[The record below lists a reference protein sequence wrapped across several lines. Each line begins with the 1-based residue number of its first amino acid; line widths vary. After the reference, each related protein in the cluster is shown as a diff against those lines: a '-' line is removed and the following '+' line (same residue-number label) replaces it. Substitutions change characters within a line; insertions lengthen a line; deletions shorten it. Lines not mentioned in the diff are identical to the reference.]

1 MPSMIQDFLSNFT
14 DVAKPSRFEVTIG
27 APFGG
32 PKTYNDISSDK
43 LILRCETAELPS
55 RTYAT
60 AEQKFGS
67 NPIEKFPYQ
76 VQFNDLNLTFIVDDD
91 MLAKYFFDGWLEA
104 VIPSS
109 NYNPNYKTGPGG
121 YSATINIRQYNK
133 YHEESYGV
141 DLFEA
146 YPISV
151 NQLDL
156 DWSAEGH
163 HKLTVVFA
171 YTSWQKNSKS
181 KYIDSKN
188 RISNRR
194 FFNIGFE

>member
-1 MPSMIQDFLSNFT
+1 MPSMIQDFLGNFT

-27 APFGG
+27 S
-32 PKTYNDISSDK
+32 KSYNDISPND

-67 NPIEKFPYQ
+67 NPVEKYPYQ

-104 VIPSS
+104 VVPSS
-109 NYNPNYKTGPGG
+109 NYNPNYKNT
-121 YSATINIRQYNK
+121 YSTTINIRQYKNNN
-133 YHEESYGV
+133 EPSYSV

-171 YTSWQKNSKS
+171 YTSWQKTSTYRKS
-181 KYIDSKN
+181 QNI
-188 RISNRR
+188 NRR

>member
-1 MPSMIQDFLSNFT
+1 MPSPIKTFFNSFT

-27 APFGG
+27 
-32 PKTYNDISSDK
+32 PKTYNNISSSE

-67 NPIEKFPYQ
+67 NPVEKFPYQ

-109 NYNPNYKTGPGG
+109 NYNPNYKDS
-121 YSATINIRQYNK
+121 YSATINIRQYKNNDDF
-133 YHEESYGV
+133 SYSV
-141 DLFEA
+141 NLFEA
-146 YPISV
+146 YPTSV

-171 YTSWQKNSKS
+171 YTSWQKTSTYKKS
-181 KYIDSKN
+181 QNIN
-188 RISNRR
+188 RI
-194 FFNIGFE
+194 FFNPNSEL

>member
-1 MPSMIQDFLSNFT
+1 MPSPIKTFFNSFT

-27 APFGG
+27 
-32 PKTYNDISSDK
+32 PKTYNNISSSE

-67 NPIEKFPYQ
+67 NPVEKFPYQ

-109 NYNPNYKTGPGG
+109 NYNPNYKDS
-121 YSATINIRQYNK
+121 YSATINIRQYKNND
-133 YHEESYGV
+133 ESSYSV

-171 YTSWQKNSKS
+171 YTSWQKTSTYRKS
-181 KYIDSKN
+181 QNIN
-188 RISNRR
+188 RI
-194 FFNIGFE
+194 FFNPNSELYN

>member
-1 MPSMIQDFLSNFT
+1 MPSMIQDFLGNFT

-27 APFGG
+27 S
-32 PKTYNDISSDK
+32 KVYYNDINPND

-67 NPIEKFPYQ
+67 NPVEKFPYQ

-91 MLAKYFFDGWLEA
+91 MQAKYFFDAWLEA

-109 NYNPNYKTGPGG
+109 RYNPNYKDT
-121 YSATINIRQYNK
+121 YSCTINIRQYNN
-133 YHEESYGV
+133 YNELSYSV
-141 DLFEA
+141 DLLEA

-171 YTSWQKNSKS
+171 YTSWQKTSTYRKSQNRNSNKL
-181 KYIDSKN
+181 
-188 RISNRR
+188 
-194 FFNIGFE
+194 FNAFNPNSEL

>member
-1 MPSMIQDFLSNFT
+1 MPSKIQDFLSNFT

-27 APFGG
+27 
-32 PKTYNDISSDK
+32 PKTYNDISSSE

-67 NPIEKFPYQ
+67 NPVEKFPYQ

-91 MLAKYFFDGWLEA
+91 MKAKYFF
-104 VIPSS
+104 
-109 NYNPNYKTGPGG
+109 
-121 YSATINIRQYNK
+121 NIRQYNK
-133 YHEESYGV
+133 YHEQSYAV
-141 DLFEA
+141 NFLEA

-171 YTSWQKNSKS
+171 YTSWQKTSNYRNSLNS
-181 KYIDSKN
+181 
-188 RISNRR
+188 
-194 FFNIGFE
+194 

>member
-1 MPSMIQDFLSNFT
+1 MPSKIQDFLSNFT

-27 APFGG
+27 S
-32 PKTYNDISSDK
+32 KSYNDISPND

-67 NPIEKFPYQ
+67 NPVEKYPYQ

-91 MLAKYFFDGWLEA
+91 MLVKYFFDAWLES

-109 NYNPNYKTGPGG
+109 NYNPNYKNT
-121 YSATINIRQYNK
+121 YACTINIRQYNN
-133 YHEESYGV
+133 YNELSYSV

-171 YTSWQKNSKS
+171 YTSWKKTSVYRKSRNRNSNKL
-181 KYIDSKN
+181 
-188 RISNRR
+188 
-194 FFNIGFE
+194 FNSFNPNSEL

>member
-1 MPSMIQDFLSNFT
+1 MPSKIQDFLSNFT
-14 DVAKPSRFEVTIG
+14 DVAKPSRFEVTI
-27 APFGG
+27 G

-109 NYNPNYKTGPGG
+109 NYNPNYKNT
-121 YSATINIRQYNK
+121 YSTTINIRQYRNNN
-133 YHEESYGV
+133 EPSYSV

-181 KYIDSKN
+181 KYIDTKN

-194 FFNIGFE
+194 FFDIGFE

>member
-1 MPSMIQDFLSNFT
+1 MPSKIQDFLSNFT

-109 NYNPNYKTGPGG
+109 NYNPSYKDT
-121 YSATINIRQYNK
+121 YSCTINIRQYNK

-171 YTSWQKNSKS
+171 YTSWQKTSTYRKS
-181 KYIDSKN
+181 RNI
-188 RISNRR
+188 NRR
-194 FFNIGFE
+194 FFDIGFE

>member
-27 APFGG
+27 S
-32 PKTYNDISSDK
+32 KSYNDIDPNK

-67 NPIEKFPYQ
+67 NPVEKFPYQ

-109 NYNPNYKTGPGG
+109 NYNPNRADK
-121 YSATINIRQYNK
+121 
-133 YHEESYGV
+133 
-141 DLFEA
+141 
-146 YPISV
+146 V
-151 NQLDL
+151 N
-156 DWSAEGH
+156 H
-163 HKLTVVFA
+163 PP
-171 YTSWQKNSKS
+171 
-181 KYIDSKN
+181 
-188 RISNRR
+188 
-194 FFNIGFE
+194 

>member
-1 MPSMIQDFLSNFT
+1 MPSKIQDFLSNFT

-27 APFGG
+27 S
-32 PKTYNDISSDK
+32 KSYNGINSND

-67 NPIEKFPYQ
+67 NPVEKFPYQ

-104 VIPSS
+104 VVPSS
-109 NYNPNYKTGPGG
+109 NYNPNYKNT
-121 YSATINIRQYNK
+121 YSTTINIRQYRNNN
-133 YHEESYGV
+133 EPSYSV

-194 FFNIGFE
+194 FFDIGFE